1 MTLDDWLEIGQD
13 LGFCG
18 PPRCVTH
25 LDIYT
30 PEEMAAFDA
39 GEDPCINAVRLLEFD
54 LVVNLALVQ

>member
-1 MTLDDWLEIGQD
+1 MTLEEWLEIGRQ

-18 PPRCVTH
+18 PPGCVAH

-39 GEDPCINAVRLLEFD
+39 GEDPCIAAVRIYED
-54 LVVNLALVQ
+54 PLVVDPVS